1 MKAGFLTMLLA
12 VLLVFSSS
20 AQFHA
25 GIKAG
30 TNITKLDGR
39 SFKDE
44 FSYGYQ
50 LGAFAEIKLSKQL
63 TLQPEVLINQYKT
76 LLDSNY
82 NNLLNNALRGL
93 TSVKMD
99 YLSIPVLLNYKLGG
113 GFISLQAGPQFGILF
128 DKSNSFGQNAQ
139 NAFKQGDFSMLGGIQ
154 LKAGNFRVN
163 GRYFIGLNDINDLT
177 NDSRWKNQGFQ
188 LSVGMTLL

>member
-1 MKAGFLTMLLA
+1 MKATLLI
-12 VLLVFSSS
+12 LCLSSILAGTAN
-20 AQFHA
+20 AQFHL
-25 GIKAG
+25 GVKAG
-30 TNITKLDGR
+30 TNVTKVEGK
-39 SFKDE
+39 SFQDE

-63 TLQPEVLINQYKT
+63 TLQPEVLINQYKAA
-76 LLDSNY
+76 LDSSY
-82 NNLLNNALRGL
+82 NNVLNNALRGL
-93 TSVKMD
+93 TSVKLD

-128 DKSNSFGQNAQ
+128 DRSNSFGQNAQ

-154 LKAGNFRVN
+154 LKAGIFRVN
-163 GRYFIGLNDINDLT
+163 GRYFIGLSDINDLT

-188 LSVGMTLL
+188 LSLGMTLL

>member
-1 MKAGFLTMLLA
+1 MKAILLTLLFAGF
-12 VLLVFSSS
+12 FSVAAN
-20 AQFHA
+20 AQFHL

-30 TNITKLDGR
+30 TNVTKVEGR
-39 SFKDE
+39 SFQDE

-63 TLQPEVLINQYKT
+63 TLQPELLINQYKAA
-76 LLDSNY
+76 LDTNY

-93 TSVKMD
+93 SSVKLD
-99 YLSIPVLLNYKLGG
+99 YLSIPILLNYKLGG

-139 NAFKQGDFSMLGGIQ
+139 NAFKQGDLSMLGGIQ
-154 LKAGNFRVN
+154 LKVGIFRIN
-163 GRYFIGLNDINDLT
+163 GRYFIGLSDINDLT

-188 LSVGMTLL
+188 LSIGMALL

>member
-1 MKAGFLTMLLA
+1 MKAILLTLLFA
-12 VLLVFSSS
+12 GLFSVAAN
-20 AQFHA
+20 AQFHL

-30 TNITKLDGR
+30 TNVTKVEGR
-39 SFKDE
+39 SFQDE

-63 TLQPEVLINQYKT
+63 TLQPELLINQYKAA
-76 LLDSNY
+76 LDTNY

-93 TSVKMD
+93 SSVKLD
-99 YLSIPVLLNYKLGG
+99 YLSIPILLNYKLGG

-139 NAFKQGDFSMLGGIQ
+139 NAFKQGDLSMLGGIQ
-154 LKAGNFRVN
+154 LKVGIFRIN
-163 GRYFIGLNDINDLT
+163 GRYFIGLSDINDLT

-188 LSVGMTLL
+188 LSIGMALL

>member
-1 MKAGFLTMLLA
+1 MKPRLLILVFA
-12 VLLVFSSS
+12 VLLSFVSN
-20 AQFHA
+20 AQFHL
-25 GIKAG
+25 GVKAG
-30 TNITKLDGR
+30 TNVTKLDGR
-39 SFKDE
+39 SFEDE

-63 TLQPEVLINQYKT
+63 TLQPELLINQYKNA
-76 LLDSNY
+76 LDSSY

-93 TSVKMD
+93 TSVKME

-128 DKSNSFGQNAQ
+128 DRSNSFGQNAQ
-139 NAFKQGDFSMLGGIQ
+139 NAFKQGDFSMLGGVQ
-154 LKAGNFRVN
+154 LKAGIFRIN

-188 LSVGMTLL
+188 LSLGMTLL

>member
-1 MKAGFLTMLLA
+1 MKVRLLI
-12 VLLVFSSS
+12 VLFASLVSSAS
-20 AQFHA
+20 NAQFHL
-25 GIKAG
+25 GVKAG
-30 TNITKLDGR
+30 TNVTKTDGR
-39 SFKDE
+39 SFEDE

-76 LLDSNY
+76 QLDSSY

-93 TSVKMD
+93 TSVKME

-128 DKSNSFGQNAQ
+128 DSSNSFGQNAQ

-154 LKAGNFRVN
+154 LKAGLFRIN
-163 GRYFIGLNDINDLT
+163 GRYFVGLNDINDLT

-188 LSVGMTLL
+188 LSIGMILL